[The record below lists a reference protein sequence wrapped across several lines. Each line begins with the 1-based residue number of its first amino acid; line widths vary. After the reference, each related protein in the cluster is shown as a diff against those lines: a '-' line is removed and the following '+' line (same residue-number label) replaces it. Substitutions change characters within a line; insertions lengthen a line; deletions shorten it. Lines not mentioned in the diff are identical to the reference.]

1 MSQIQSRSA
10 RDEEVIDLSSAQDVS
25 FWLSELEVSKQ
36 ELTEAVQAAGPVAG
50 DVRLFLGTRFTRF

>member
-1 MSQIQSRSA
+1 MSQIHERHA
-10 RDEEVIDLSSAQDVS
+10 RDEEVIDLDSAQDVS

-50 DVRLFLGTRFTRF
+50 DVRQFLGTRFTRS